1 MGSWVLSNG
10 CRITR
15 NRRIEFLRI
24 RCSFCILP
32 RVAIDLSDF
41 WGRSI
46 PNDLSSGRLISTA
59 SWVPS
64 ASSNKGNRSVP
75 RPGLLPGRG
84 FRAVPMVRL
93 DPLHGTGLNLIAWS

>member
-1 MGSWVLSNG
+1 
-10 CRITR
+10 
-15 NRRIEFLRI
+15 
-24 RCSFCILP
+24 
-32 RVAIDLSDF
+32 
-41 WGRSI
+41 
-46 PNDLSSGRLISTA
+46 
-59 SWVPS
+59 VPS